1 MDENPYPKTC
11 CGMPMFTMEVFGV
24 RLYQCPH
31 RSHHPLI
38 FRNLNTGEERMEKY
52 DPSDPDDRLEWD
64 TSNFEDE

>member
-1 MDENPYPKTC
+1 MDENQYPKTC
-11 CGMPMFTMEVFGV
+11 CGMAMSTLEVFGV
-24 RLYQCPH
+24 RLYQCVY